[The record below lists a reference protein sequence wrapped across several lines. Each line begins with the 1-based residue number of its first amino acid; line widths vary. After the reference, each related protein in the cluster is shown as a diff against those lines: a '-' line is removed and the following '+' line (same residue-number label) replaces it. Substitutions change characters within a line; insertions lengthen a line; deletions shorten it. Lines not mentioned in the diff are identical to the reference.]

1 MRTGTQEAAPH
12 RVTHPA
18 PLVRQ
23 IPTQGRACLSYLI
36 ADPESRRAVV
46 VDPRRDQVDTYL
58 DLLKGEGFRPEL
70 VIDTHTHADHLSGA
84 AELARRTGVPYAM
97 LEGHRIAAVSRTLRA
112 GERVWIGRL
121 ALEIVACPGHTP
133 DGLAI
138 STNGHLF
145 TGDTLLIG
153 GAGRADFLGSNP
165 GQLYDSLQRLAGFP
179 PDSVI
184 WPAHDYHG
192 HRQSSLRRERET
204 NPVYSAGDRDTIIER
219 LAARGPLPPGMA
231 EVLAFNRRGDEPGAE
246 IGPDTVHEMLQADP
260 AALRLVDVRE
270 RAEVEATGIE
280 GAMNLPLDELEGH
293 LGELTTPGGLLVL
306 LCESGNRARLAAQI
320 LERHGL
326 DRYRVLHGGM
336 RGWVK
341 AGLPHRGG
349 RRVPPIMRQVQLAA
363 GLLVLAGMGLGAF
376 VDHWLYLISALAG
389 GELTVAGLTGY
400 CGMALVL
407 SRMPWNRVAS
417 PVSSAGPTAN
427 GVAGTGETAGA
438 APRGAAGR
446 GRGNCET
453 P

>member
-1 MRTGTQEAAPH
+1 MAINAPD
-12 RVTHPA
+12 VPVLQTADPV

-36 ADPESRRAVV
+36 ADPESRLAAV

-58 DLLKGEGFRPEL
+58 DLLKQEAFRL
-70 VIDTHTHADHLSGA
+70 KIVIDTHTHADHLSGA
-84 AELARRTGVPYAM
+84 GELARRTGVPYAM
-97 LEGHRIAAVSRTLRA
+97 REGHHVAAVSRTLTA
-112 GERVWIGRL
+112 GEHVRVGRL

-138 STNGHLF
+138 WINGHLF

-153 GAGRADFLGSNP
+153 GAGRADFQGGDP
-165 GQLYDSLQRLAGFP
+165 EQLYDSLQRLVGFP
-179 PDSVI
+179 TDSMI

-192 HRQSSLRRERET
+192 HRQSTLRRERET
-204 NPVYSAGDRDTIIER
+204 NPIYADGARETVVER
-219 LAARGPLPPGMA
+219 LSARGPLPPGMA
-231 EVLAFNRRGDEPGAE
+231 EVLAFNRRGDEPGAD
-246 IGPDTVHEMLQADP
+246 IDPRTVHEMLQADP

-270 RAEVEATGIE
+270 RDEVEATGIA
-280 GAMNLPLDELEGH
+280 GATNVPLDELEGR

-320 LERHGL
+320 LERHGM

-341 AGLPHRGG
+341 AKLPHRGG
-349 RRVPPIMRQVQLAA
+349 HRVLPMMRQIQLAA
-363 GLLVLAGMGLGAF
+363 GLLVLAGMGLGTF
-376 VDHWLYLISALAG
+376 VDHWFYLISALAG
-389 GELTVAGLTGY
+389 GGLTVAGLTGY

-407 SRMPWNRVAS
+407 ARMPWNRGAR
-417 PVSSAGPTAN
+417 PPSSAGPSAN
-427 GVAGTGETAGA
+427 GGAGTCETAGG
-438 APRGAAGR
+438 APRGAMT
-446 GRGNCET
+446 RGNCET